1 ADPFR
6 VHLQPDPVAPERSV
20 PGPTGHRVLAVP
32 RHAAFRPGGG
42 RGGSEE
48 PAHGAA
54 QGPAATPL
62 RAGAAAGGVGRRV
75 RVPLQLP
82 ARAVWPAPGLPVPGA
97 WAGEPGPPEPAHRQG
112 RCTGAAF
119 RALPAGLARA
129 THARP
134 VVLRAAA
141 AGRRGDPPTL

>member
-1 ADPFR
+1 
-6 VHLQPDPVAPERSV
+6 PVAPERSV
-20 PGPTGHRVLAVP
+20 SGPSGHRVLAVP
-32 RHAAFRPGGG
+32 RHATLRSGGG
-42 RGGSEE
+42 RGGGEE

-62 RAGAAAGGVGRRV
+62 RPGAAAGGVGRCV

-82 ARAVWPAPGLPVPGA
+82 ARAVRPAPGLPLPGA
-97 WAGEPGPPEPAHRQG
+97 RAGEPGPPEPAHRQG
-112 RCTGAAF
+112 RCTGAAL
-119 RALPAGLARA
+119 RSLPAGLACA